1 MAKEVIADLVAQI
14 SVDGTKFNKSMGQ
27 VNRQLKTV
35 QEELKTARS
44 RFKQTGDAEDLLGS
58 RSKALTGKLKLQNS
72 QVGMLAQAYEES
84 KKNSGEF
91 TKNTQNLATKLERAK
106 RELGE
111 TEHELKGV
119 NDQLKNQPSKWT
131 ELGDAAETAG
141 KKMQTAGRGLTDF
154 GKKATMGVTVP
165 ILAAGVA
172 VFKTA
177 SDFETAFTGT
187 AKTFSGTTEQLADLR
202 EGIRDM
208 AKEIPAST
216 TEIAGVAE
224 AAGQL
229 GVQTE
234 KIEGF
239 TKTMIAMGEATNMSA
254 NTAAKEMSRFANIV
268 GMSQDDFD
276 KLGSTIVDLG
286 NNLETTEGEI
296 SEMALRLAGAGKQV
310 GLTESDILAFSG
322 ALSSV
327 GIKAESG
334 KHNCPVVEKLAA

>member
-91 TKNTQNLATKLERAK
+91 TKTTQDLATKLERAK

-131 ELGDAAETAG
+131 ELGDAAQTAG

-154 GKKATMGVTVP
+154 GKKATTGVTIP
-165 ILAAGVA
+165 ILAAGFA

-177 SDFETAFTGT
+177 SDFETAFTSVEKTVDGT
-187 AKTFSGTTEQLADLR
+187 AQQMDGLKQS
-202 EGIRDM
+202 IRDM
-208 AKEIPAST
+208 AQEVPASANAIA
-216 TEIAGVAE
+216 EIASV
-224 AAGQL
+224 AGQL
-229 GVQTE
+229 GIETE
-234 KIEGF
+234 NIKDF
-239 TKTMIAMGEATNMSA
+239 TKVMIDMSESSNLSAEQAAT
-254 NTAAKEMSRFANIV
+254 EFSRFANIV
-268 GMSQDDFD
+268 GMSQKDFD
-276 KLGSTIVDLG
+276 KLGSVVIDLG
-286 NNLETTEGEI
+286 
-296 SEMALRLAGAGKQV
+296 
-310 GLTESDILAFSG
+310 
-322 ALSSV
+322 
-327 GIKAESG
+327 
-334 KHNCPVVEKLAA
+334 KHSCPATEKLVA

>member
-1 MAKEVIADLVAQI
+1 
-14 SVDGTKFNKSMGQ
+14 
-27 VNRQLKTV
+27 
-35 QEELKTARS
+35 
-44 RFKQTGDAEDLLGS
+44 
-58 RSKALTGKLKLQNS
+58 
-72 QVGMLAQAYEES
+72 
-84 KKNSGEF
+84 
-91 TKNTQNLATKLERAK
+91 
-106 RELGE
+106 
-111 TEHELKGV
+111 
-119 NDQLKNQPSKWT
+119 
-131 ELGDAAETAG
+131 
-141 KKMQTAGRGLTDF
+141 MQTAGRGLTDF

-239 TKTMIAMGEATNMSA
+239 TKTMIDLGVATNLSSDQA
-254 NTAAKEMSRFANIV
+254 ATAFARLANIT

-276 KLGSTIVDLG
+276 KLGSSTVALG
-286 NNLETTEGEI
+286 KNY
-296 SEMALRLAGAGKQV
+296 
-310 GLTESDILAFSG
+310 
-322 ALSSV
+322 
-327 GIKAESG
+327 
-334 KHNCPVVEKLAA
+334 CPVVEKLAA

>member
-91 TKNTQNLATKLERAK
+91 TKTTQDLATKLERAK

-131 ELGDAAETAG
+131 ELGDAAQTAG

-154 GKKATMGVTVP
+154 GKKATTGVTIP
-165 ILAAGVA
+165 ILAAGFA

-177 SDFETAFTGT
+177 SDFETAFAGT

-239 TKTMIAMGEATNMSA
+239 TKTMIDLGVATNLSSDQA
-254 NTAAKEMSRFANIV
+254 ATAFARLANIT

-276 KLGSTIVDLG
+276 KLGSSTVALG
-286 NNLETTEGEI
+286 NSMATTEKEI
-296 SEMALRLAGAGKQV
+296 SEMSLRLAAQGSLVGLSESQILALAGSMSSLGKQ
-310 GLTESDILAFSG
+310 
-322 ALSSV
+322 
-327 GIKAESG
+327 K
-334 KHNCPVVEKLAA
+334 CPVVEKSAA